1 MVNGKSGSGRVSVA
15 VRAALAAAA
24 IALLAGCK
32 KDCSEAVRTG
42 DFEFLQGNYV
52 NAVRQYEKALRADAD
67 CRMIDGR
74 LEEARRKAA
83 SSH

>member
-1 MVNGKSGSGRVSVA
+1 MVIGKSSRVRVTVK

-24 IALLAGCK
+24 LALWAGCK
-32 KDCSEAVRTG
+32 TDCGEAVRMG

-52 NAVRQYEKALRADAD
+52 NAVRQYEKALRADAA

-83 SSH
+83 ASH